1 MAGFFYGETAV
12 TPSRATLRLM
22 SRHDAPDSRVTAVSP
37 EQVWTAI
44 MQNSLYFDDTAVWQR
59 NLAQLAKFMEGT
71 AVYRVMIG
79 VNEDGMVKALG
90 GI

>member
-22 SRHDAPDSRVTAVSP
+22 SRHDAPDSRVTAVPP
-37 EQVWTAI
+37 EQAWEAI
-44 MQNSLYFDDTAVWQR
+44 MQNSLYFDGAAVWQR